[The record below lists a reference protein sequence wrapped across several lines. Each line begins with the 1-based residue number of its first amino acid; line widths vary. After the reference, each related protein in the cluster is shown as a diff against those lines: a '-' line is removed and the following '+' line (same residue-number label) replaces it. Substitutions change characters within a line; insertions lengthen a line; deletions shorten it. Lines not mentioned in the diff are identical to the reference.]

1 MITSN
6 INISSAGNVA
16 VKASTSVSTN
26 LVQTAANRIGILMHI
41 SDTQGNNAE
50 ATLNLNSSSLKLEIL
65 KSQEYAKKA
74 SLFFGSVFSGG
85 FNADYMWQLLA
96 EPTNEQ
102 INGSHLVTAL
112 AGIRDNL
119 QGLENALHI
128 HTDNFSIHL
137 STEDRD
143 FLTRLKGLYGGVYN
157 VALDY
162 LVLKNPYEGEI
173 NITER
178 QIALFAG
185 FGGFSAYSGVNDIE
199 LEFYNLIQETI
210 PSKSGGYHTS
220 EAFFLQNNTYGYGI
234 TTLTIPTHA
243 PEDLV
248 EGEVGLYVGEGGFNA
263 VPSGEGV
270 EHIIEG
276 YYYEGE
282 FYLDENHTAIATKD
296 IGILYI
302 DIPSNQIYR
311 YDIIEEK
318 FILLTSSGGIIIGY
332 YDQIGNKFYSSY
344 ENQIFDD
351 EIPES
356 EGVLYLDEITGSLY
370 RYKENVGYIIVSA
383 GGDGLIVRGFFNPS
397 NNLFYE
403 GYDTQNYSDP
413 ITGVSSKLYWDILT
427 NGFYL
432 YVPTTEIFTRY
443 HHRVGV
449 DYLVFNTNYNGEI
462 SLGQHQAAIY
472 IGQEGFT
479 STTALP
485 SDSLVFGYYY
495 NNNFYDDSA
504 HELPSARQERILY
517 VDLLSGTV
525 YMYNQTDGFVP
536 ISSAGNSLIMGYYY
550 NGSFYNDSE
559 HTVLLQG
566 RENVLY
572 VDIATNT
579 LYIFDGSHYL
589 PIAGSSDGGNS
600 ITFGYYNSSN
610 FYQNRSGSYPNYSY
624 SSACTPDVN
633 TVYVDRSNGVIYKY
647 ANSTYSPVTTGVSIQ
662 GNHININRYNDN
674 NWTIKHPTFTT
685 LQNVSIQSNSL
696 INGINFD
703 VELNEYFGHIT
714 GYSTINYSQSSQ
726 NSTIAQRTSDAA
738 IAASY
743 FILNTINQNTPTVSS
758 SSLAAVYIGN
768 GGFTATSQDYD
779 FEIYYSWNNIPANS
793 LEDSVYSAYVVRSKI
808 NSLDSRITLLEQ
820 NGGGSGSGEGGGT
833 TDHNLLLH
841 RFSTDFEETVT
852 PQHDIG
858 VIDGLQTALNNL
870 SGATTW
876 TATAPLILTK
886 QTTPTYSNTLSL
898 SPLTIPAL
906 AEDTTTGVL
915 LTGITYTETA
925 ENRTLTRTT
934 IGFSDSATSGTIARR
949 RSDNSLAASYI
960 LLTNNINSASVSTGE
975 SAIYIG
981 AGGFNSTA
989 AVNQTD
995 FDVYDTYP
1003 STRPNSGI
1011 DKLISARGLYD
1022 KISAL
1027 EGSIGQSTGTIVLD
1041 DNGGLEYNQQN
1052 KLQIKSGGVTL
1063 AMLNSNTQN
1072 ATTNSFGLVKLG
1084 DSNTL
1089 TIGNKVYGVGK
1100 TSNGNLAVSVPWE
1113 AGSQGTTYTAG
1124 DGISISGNKIS
1135 VAIGDGIFFQNSPG
1149 KIAVNYSTSRG
1160 IDMNNG
1166 KLVLTT
1172 GQTSS
1177 QVSPNS
1183 TSTSGRYYSVLVNKG
1198 NGGLV
1203 VNVPWIEYSSKN
1215 ASQNGTDVSLVTTG
1229 EKYTWSHKSD
1239 FTGYT
1244 TTNKLAANC
1253 ISNDYSWTS
1262 NTGTVTGVRVQA
1274 GTGLSS
1280 STSTNQT
1287 VSLDTTISIA
1297 SGYKLPTT
1305 TEWDNKANTSA
1316 LNDYLSKTTSSAQTV
1331 TSAVTFGGNVTT
1343 NGKFFDSSDIRLKR
1357 KIKELISVLDSLEN
1371 IPIVQYEYKSQE
1383 GIKYIGTLAQK
1394 LLPLFPELIN
1404 KDSEGY
1410 YSVDYGGLSA
1420 IAIQG
1425 IKELYKIVKELEKE
1439 VYGYN

>member
-112 AGIRDNL
+112 SGIRNDL

-128 HTDNFSIHL
+128 HTTNYSIHL

-311 YDIIEEK
+311 YDITEEK

-403 GYDTQNYSDP
+403 SYDTQNYSDP
-413 ITGVSSKLYWDILT
+413 ITGISSKLYWDILT

-550 NGSFYNDSE
+550 NSSFYNDSE

-579 LYIFDGSHYL
+579 LYIFDGSNYL

-600 ITFGYYNSSN
+600 ITFGYYSSSN

-674 NWTIKHPTFTT
+674 SWTIKHPTFTT
-685 LQNVSIQSNSL
+685 LQNVSTQSNSL

-758 SSLAAVYIGN
+758 SSLAAVYIGS

-779 FEIYYSWNNIPANS
+779 FEIYYSWSNVPANS

-886 QTTPTYSNTLSL
+886 QTTPVYSNTLSL

-925 ENRTLTRTT
+925 QARTLTRTT

-960 LLTNNINSASVSTGE
+960 LLTNNINSTSVSTGE

-995 FDVYDTYP
+995 FDVYDAYP

-1052 KLQIKSGGVTL
+1052 KLQIKSGGITL
-1063 AMLNSNTQN
+1063 SMLESSIQS
-1072 ATTNSFGLVKLG
+1072 ATTSSFGLVKLG
-1084 DSNTL
+1084 DGNNL
-1089 TIGNKVYGVGK
+1089 TIGNKIYGVGK
-1100 TSNGNLAVSVPWE
+1100 TSDGQLAVSVPWE
-1113 AGSQGTTYTAG
+1113 AGSQGTTYTEG
-1124 DGISISGNKIS
+1124 NGISISNNVIS
-1135 VAIGDGIFFQNSPG
+1135 LRAN
-1149 KIAVNYSTSRG
+1149 T
-1160 IDMNNG
+1160 NN
-1166 KLVLTT
+1166 
-1172 GQTSS
+1172 
-1177 QVSPNS
+1177 QVSYSGNDVDKS
-1183 TSTSGRYYSVLVNKG
+1183 SDRQGRRYAIRTTSDGYPYVS
-1198 NGGLV
+1198 
-1203 VNVPWIEYSSKN
+1203 VPWDEAPVYSSLSAVEN
-1215 ASQNGTDVSLVTTG
+1215 SSSESLCTRG
-1229 EKYTWSHKSD
+1229 EKYIWNHKSD

-1244 TTNKLAANC
+1244 NNNKLSTNYIQNDANWSSFSGYSS
-1253 ISNDYSWTS
+1253 SNKLSTNYIDNVAGWTS
-1262 NTGTVTGVRVQA
+1262 NAGTVTSVQVQA

-1280 STSTNQT
+1280 SVNTSQS
-1287 VSLDTTISIA
+1287 VSLSTTISIA
-1297 SGYKLPTT
+1297 STHKLPTT
-1305 TEWDNKANTSA
+1305 DEWNNKANTSA
-1316 LNDYLSKTTSSAQTV
+1316 LNSYLSKTTGDLQTV
-1331 TSAVTFGGNVTT
+1331 ASAVTFGGNVTT

-1357 KIKELISVLDSLEN
+1357 KIKELTSLLDSIED
-1371 IPIVQYEYKSQE
+1371 IPVVQFEYKAKE
-1383 GIKYIGTLAQK
+1383 GQKYIGTLAQK
-1394 LLPLFPELIN
+1394 LLPLFPELLAQ
-1404 KDSEGY
+1404 DDDGY
-1410 YSVDYGGLSA
+1410 YSVDYDGLAA